1 MSIWSHGES
10 LLRNLFRRNK
20 VETQLD
26 EELQA
31 YVALLADEKKAQ
43 GLPADQ
49 AHRTALI
56 ELGGVTQV
64 KQAVRE
70 TRAGSGLESV
80 AQDIRFGW
88 RMLKRSPSFTLA
100 AILSL
105 GLGMGVT
112 TAVFSAVYSLL
123 IRPLPYPNAQRL
135 VWISNFWPKIHMDTV
150 LSPDFVEAR
159 AHTRSFEQL
168 SAYTVGDENLTGAGD
183 AVRVSCAWV
192 TANFLPMLG
201 AVPQLG
207 RPFNTSEDKPGSPPL
222 VLISDRLW
230 HRQFNANPAIVNS
243 IITLDG
249 AKQTVIGVLPPHFRF
264 PDLQLEPDVYG
275 AQRIDPDTSISVTK
289 RLINLNVIALLKD
302 GVSAPQAL
310 AEMQTFYAAR
320 KSSYPPGFQSLM
332 QGQETRVQGLQRF
345 LTGDDRKPL
354 LILLGAVA
362 LVLLIACAN
371 VANLQLARAGI
382 RRQEISVRGALG
394 ASRTRLLRQ
403 FLVESLLLATIAAV
417 LGYAIAWSVTAVV
430 QRTQLP
436 ETAQINLYT
445 RAIPLL
451 RLPFG
456 KLSVAIGVDGWV
468 LAFTLGLALLTTL
481 LFGLLPAWRGT
492 RPDLARSLTG
502 PALRITSGREQQA
515 LRQILLVSEVALGVA
530 LLAGAGLLARSF
542 LHVLQAD
549 PGFDASHALTGVTLL
564 SGEKYRS
571 PDAENRFAEQLISRL
586 QGLPGVRAA
595 AVSSILPLDPYDA
608 RSAFIMEGAPKP
620 PLGMRPSVPV
630 ISVTP
635 DYFPAA
641 GTSLLE
647 GRSFL
652 SGDGPNV
659 AMVAIVNRSF
669 AAKYFAGGSV
679 GKRFDLNSWTGD
691 FRPVTIIGVAADTRH
706 QGMEQ
711 PPAPEV
717 YLPMAQLPQAGM
729 KIIVRADGD
738 PALLSQAMRTAVIST
753 DNQQPLFDVQTMQ
766 ARAQATL
773 GQRRLTTF
781 LLMLFAM
788 LAVLLAAVGV
798 YGVFSYSVTQR
809 AHEIAIR
816 LALGSARTR
825 VLRLVVAEA
834 VRLVAAGGVIGL
846 AGAFFLSR
854 LLRSMLV
861 GVTAHDAIS
870 LCIAW
875 LVMTAVGAIAS
886 YIPAARASRID
897 PNALLHAE

>member
-1 MSIWSHGES
+1 MSIWSRGES
-10 LLRNLFRRNK
+10 LLRNLFRRDK
-20 VETQLD
+20 VESQLD
-26 EELQA
+26 DELEA
-31 YVALLADEKKAQ
+31 YVNLLADEKKAL
-43 GLPADQ
+43 GIPADQ
-49 AHRTALI
+49 AGRAARI

-70 TRAGSGLESV
+70 ARTGSRLESV
-80 AQDIRFGW
+80 AQDIRFGL

-123 IRPLPYPNAQRL
+123 IRPLPYPHAQRL
-135 VWISNFWPKIHMDTV
+135 VWISDFWPKMNMDTV

-168 SAYTVGDENLTGAGD
+168 SAYTIGDQNLTGAGD
-183 AVRVSCAWV
+183 PVRVSCAWV

-207 RPFNTSEDKPGSPPL
+207 RPFTASEDKPGSPPL

-230 HRQFNANPAIVNS
+230 RHQFNANPNVVNS
-243 IITLDG
+243 TIILDG
-249 AKQTVIGVLPPHFRF
+249 GKQTVIGVLPPHFRF

-275 AQRIDPDTSISVTK
+275 PQRIDPDTSISISK
-289 RLINLNVIALLKD
+289 RLTNLNVIALLKS

-310 AEMQTFYAAR
+310 AEMQTFYGAR

-332 QGQETRVQGLQRF
+332 QGQETRVESLQRF
-345 LTGDDRKPL
+345 LSGKDRKPL

-394 ASRTRLLRQ
+394 ASRSRLLRQ
-403 FLVESLLLATIAAV
+403 FLVESLLLATMAAA
-417 LGYAIAWSVTAVV
+417 LGFAVAWGVTAVI
-430 QRTQLP
+430 QHTQLP

-492 RPDLARSLTG
+492 RPDLGRSLTG
-502 PALRITSGREQQA
+502 PALRVTSGREQQA

-530 LLAGAGLLARSF
+530 LLSGAAILARSF
-542 LHVLQAD
+542 LHVLEAD
-549 PGFDASHALTGVTLL
+549 PGFDPSHTLTGVTLL
-564 SGEKYRS
+564 SGERYRNA
-571 PDAENRFAEQLISRL
+571 DAENRFAEQLIARL

-595 AVSSILPLDPYDA
+595 AASSVLPLDPYDE
-608 RSAFIMEGAPKP
+608 RSAFTMEGVPKP
-620 PLGMRPSVPV
+620 PAGMRPSVPV

-635 DYFPAA
+635 GYFAAA

-647 GRSFL
+647 GRAFDSQD
-652 SGDGPNV
+652 SPNV
-659 AMVAIVNRSF
+659 GAVAIVNRSF
-669 AAKYFAGGSV
+669 AAKYLSGDPI
-679 GKRFDLNSWTGD
+679 GKRFDLNLWGGD
-691 FRPVTIIGVAADTRH
+691 PRPVTIVGVAADTRH

-711 PPAPEV
+711 PPEPEV
-717 YLPMAQLPQAGM
+717 YLPMAQLPQPGI
-729 KIIVRADGD
+729 KIIVRAEGD
-738 PALLSQAMRTAVIST
+738 PALLSQAMRTAVTST
-753 DNQQPLFDVQTMQ
+753 DDQQPLFDVQTMEARSQ
-766 ARAQATL
+766 ASL

-788 LAVLLAAVGV
+788 LAVALAAVGV
-798 YGVFSYSVTQR
+798 YGVFSYSITQR

-816 LALGSARTR
+816 LALGSARAR
-825 VLRLVVAEA
+825 VLRIVVAEA
-834 VRLVAAGGVIGL
+834 VRLVAAGGILGL

-861 GVTAHDAIS
+861 GVTAHDAMS
-870 LCIAW
+870 LSIAW
-875 LVMTAVGAIAS
+875 LVMTAVGALAS
-886 YIPAARASRID
+886 YLPAARASRID